1 MIGAIGLFALG
12 LVLLALGGDSI
23 VKGASGL
30 AQRFGLTPFLT
41 GLVLVAFA
49 TSLPELAVNLQAI
62 LHDQHEIALGNAV
75 GSNVANIG
83 LTLGAAALAAPILVR
98 WRALSPLLLVLVLG
112 TVAVLA
118 LGADGTL
125 SRGEGVGLLLAY
137 VAMFA
142 FALARSTR
150 EAPEVR
156 AEIADYAQTSN
167 SLGLNLVRFAIGA
180 VLLWIGSILIIGG
193 EGVKLFGMDLSG
205 AGAGVIGQGMG
216 LSPVLTGLL
225 PVAIGTT
232 LPEMAAAI
240 AAARRGQ
247 GDLVVGHVI
256 GASVFNL
263 LVVVGGMAAV
273 GSLAM
278 PMTMMGLPPLTGMF
292 ALPLGYELLA
302 ALAFALMLYPVLR
315 GDLRV
320 TRNEGV
326 FLLVAYVAWV
336 AFERFLIG
344 K

>member
-1 MIGAIGLFALG
+1 
-12 LVLLALGGDSI
+12 
-23 VKGASGL
+23 
-30 AQRFGLTPFLT
+30 
-41 GLVLVAFA
+41 
-49 TSLPELAVNLQAI
+49 
-62 LHDQHEIALGNAV
+62 
-75 GSNVANIG
+75 
-83 LTLGAAALAAPILVR
+83 
-98 WRALSPLLLVLVLG
+98 
-112 TVAVLA
+112 
-118 LGADGTL
+118 
-125 SRGEGVGLLLAY
+125 
-137 VAMFA
+137 MFA
-142 FALARSTR
+142 YALARGTD

-180 VLLWIGSILIIGG
+180 VLLWIGATLIIGG
-193 EGVKLFGMDLSG
+193 EGVTLFGMDLGGVG
-205 AGAGVIGQGMG
+205 AAVIGKGLG

-232 LPEMAAAI
+232 LPEIAAAI

-278 PMTMMGLPPLTGMF
+278 PMTTMSLPPLTGTF

-302 ALAFALMLYPVLR
+302 ALAFALMLFPVLR

-320 TRNEGV
+320 TRNEGA
-326 FLLVAYVAWV
+326 FLLIAYVAWV